1 VDLDFVR
8 IECSVITDSDN
19 QLTALL
25 YRELRNF
32 SEYFKKTGCLSLH
45 NDCHSCR
52 EFGEC
57 PYRIVFSQQLS
68 ANPEIVRLH
77 QKPPLPFALYI
88 NEIDSEKTTDD
99 VTVGLVVIGTAVNYV
114 DHFYSA
120 LLKMVETV
128 VCSVLNSDKYS
139 LYAYTLD
146 YQGVRHDVSHCT
158 SFSDSVIVLSGNHL
172 LHNSVHS
179 DSIRIFLR
187 SPLRLL
193 SYGSNIH
200 LFDFAVFFRSQM
212 RRCSS
217 LSAYYGSGELNLDFV
232 QLSHLAQKV
241 AVFDDHIRYSQPQWS
256 KSKNRAGLIGS
267 AECSGLVE
275 PMSALLFLGSFF
287 NAGKGASLG
296 FGQYE
301 VEVM

>member
-1 VDLDFVR
+1 MHGCLSERDKRKVHRQDEQRIYQGFDLVFFCALILYWRGGLFGCPVLLWRRNAVDLDFVR

-99 VTVGLVVIGTAVNYV
+99 VTVGLVVIGTAVNQINI
-114 DHFYSA
+114 HFTRIPLIIRASDTTFHTA
-120 LLKMVETV
+120 LRFLIA
-128 VCSVLNSDKYS
+128 S
-139 LYAYTLD
+139 LYFPATICCIILFILILSEYSWDHRCVYWAMALTF
-146 YQGVRHDVSHCT
+146 T
-158 SFSDSVIVLSGNHL
+158 SLILPFFSDHKWG
-172 LHNSVHS
+172 
-179 DSIRIFLR
+179 
-187 SPLRLL
+187 
-193 SYGSNIH
+193 
-200 LFDFAVFFRSQM
+200 AVP
-212 RRCSS
+212 
-217 LSAYYGSGELNLDFV
+217 
-232 QLSHLAQKV
+232 H
-241 AVFDDHIRYSQPQWS
+241 
-256 KSKNRAGLIGS
+256 
-267 AECSGLVE
+267 
-275 PMSALLFLGSFF
+275 
-287 NAGKGASLG
+287 
-296 FGQYE
+296 
-301 VEVM
+301 